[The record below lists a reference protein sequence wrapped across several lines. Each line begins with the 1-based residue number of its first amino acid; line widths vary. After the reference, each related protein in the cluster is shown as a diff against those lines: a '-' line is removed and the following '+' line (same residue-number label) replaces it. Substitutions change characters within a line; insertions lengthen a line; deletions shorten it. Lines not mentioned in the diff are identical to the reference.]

1 MAHHARHTHH
11 ARRRHPLQTRRI
23 GVSLIEALVAL
34 AVMAFGMLSMVGVQV
49 TLRLNSD
56 VAKQRAEATRLATEE
71 VDSLRLFTRL
81 AAEAG
86 QFAWADIASR
96 DTTVAAGD
104 AGNTTYTL
112 ARTVRDGVA
121 AGVGGSLVK
130 VVEVKVTW
138 RDRTNALQTVTL
150 DTIITG
156 VNPAVGGLL
165 TAPAQPSATN
175 QRNGRHFSIPPAAVD
190 LTDEPGTSAFVP
202 PNAVNVIW
210 LFNKLTGALRVCDDA
225 RTHCAS
231 AMLVSGFVGFHRPPP
246 TADDG
251 STISAANAESP
262 AGPALNLADSPNA
275 MAMLSVQPSGSAVSC
290 YADSYSLVQLA
301 TIKRLPYYCSVLVSA
316 SGWGGQ
322 LNPVVVNAAGTVM
335 TAGNL
340 ATQHKVCRYTL
351 KNNDYTDNADHP
363 KVYCQPAADTFTL
376 SATCAK
382 TRVKTNLINQNFLVI
397 AGNKACPTDVAAD
410 PAAGDLINSNT
421 LLHQP

>member
-1 MAHHARHTHH
+1 MAHFRRYHH
-11 ARRRHPLQTRRI
+11 HQHHPLPTRHS

-56 VAKQRAEATRLATEE
+56 VAKQRAEATRIATEE

-81 AAEAG
+81 APEAG

-96 DTTVAAGD
+96 DTTVAADD

-112 ARTVRDGVA
+112 ARTVRDGA
-121 AGVGGSLVK
+121 AGAVGGSLIK

-138 RDRTNALQTVTL
+138 RDRANTLQTVTL
-150 DTIITG
+150 DTIVTG

-190 LTDEPGTSAFVP
+190 LMDEPGKSVFVP
-202 PNAVNVIW
+202 PNAVNVTW
-210 LFNKLTGALRVCDDA
+210 VFTNLTGALKVCNDA
-225 RTHCAS
+225 RLNCTS
-231 AMLVSGFVGFHRPPP
+231 AMLVSGYVGFHRPPP
-246 TADDG
+246 TADNG
-251 STISAANAESP
+251 SGTVAANAELP
-262 AGPALNLADSPNA
+262 EGPALNLADSPNA
-275 MAMLSVQPSGSAVSC
+275 MTMLSVQPSGSAVSC
-290 YADSYSLVQLA
+290 YADSYSQVQLA
-301 TIKRLPYYCSVLVSA
+301 TIRRLPYYCSVLVGA

-322 LNPVVVNAAGTVM
+322 LNPVVINAAGTVM

-340 ATQHKVCRYTL
+340 ATQYKVCRYTL

-363 KVYCQPAADTFTL
+363 KMYCQPAADTFTL

-397 AGNKACPTDVAAD
+397 AGNKTCPTDVAAD

-421 LLHQP
+421 LQHQP